1 MKSSLLVWEAGLC
14 NMYCRALNFKP
25 FYFKNYCFLRPWPP
39 RTSWLCEHF
48 RGWSILL
55 AMPWCP
61 PRPGQHQYAKI
72 ELIRNCLP
80 WETWFMKSSLL
91 GLCNTAVHG
100 LTVPRDFAWIFAYWE
115 CHDLWRSSLEVSPF
129 SKSKSLHKNCV
140 KLPKIGRV
148 FVQVLNEFLHILK
161 TSMDDHVF
169 KQFMDEFLLF
179 WPLKTLWQLL
189 WTSSEVVLS
198 MEVFR
203 MYKNAADFW

>member
-1 MKSSLLVWEAGLC
+1 
-14 NMYCRALNFKP
+14 
-25 FYFKNYCFLRPWPP
+25 
-39 RTSWLCEHF
+39 
-48 RGWSILL
+48 
-55 AMPWCP
+55 MPWCP
-61 PRPGQHQYAKI
+61 PRPGQPQYAKI

-115 CHDLWRSSLEVSPF
+115 CHDLWRSSLEVSAF

-148 FVQVLNEFLHILK
+148 FVQVLNEFLYILK

-169 KQFMDEFLLF
+169 KQFMGEFLLF

-198 MEVFR
+198 MEIFR
-203 MYKNAADFW
+203 LYKNAAYFWQFRANFARTFAFWECPDV